1 MGAKVTVAK
10 ARPAVKDR
18 SRGTKAMEG
27 KVRTMAKAPAGRR
40 PARQAAEDEVLA
52 TALALGAALH
62 RVGAVDATTMR
73 DLDALCLPP
82 RPDYGGAEVQRIR
95 AAARM
100 SQPVFARLLGVDKSA
115 VAQWE
120 RGAKRPSGPAA
131 RLLEVLDPEKGE
143 SPVVQ
148 VRRGMARAG

>member
-1 MGAKVTVAK
+1 MATKVRTPAAAPSMAKRVP
-10 ARPAVKDR
+10 ARPAGKATSVK
-18 SRGTKAMEG
+18 
-27 KVRTMAKAPAGRR
+27 R
-40 PARQAAEDEVLA
+40 PARGATTEDEVLA
-52 TALALGAALH
+52 TAHALGAALH
-62 RVGAVDATTMR
+62 RVGAADAATMR

-82 RPDYGGAEVQRIR
+82 RPDYGSSAVRRIR

-131 RLLEVLDPEKGE
+131 RLLEVLDPERGEE
-143 SPVVQ
+143 SPVVR
-148 VRRGMARAG
+148 VRRAMAPAG